1 MSLHGFAANEW
12 RGILSSIKISLGL
25 GDVQK
30 RLILIIFSNK
40 LRTFACTS
48 HTKCDVQWGMWR
60 KNGVEGVLETDFL
73 ENCDKKL
80 DRKAQL
86 LYLACPFPDNLST
99 TKEKS
104 CVPYLYVKENRSIA
118 L

>member
-1 MSLHGFAANEW
+1 VFRRSHARIVHARARLGKPVVCLL
-12 RGILSSIKISLGL
+12 RSLGSVFRAGVL
-25 GDVQK
+25 QNSPENALDG
-30 RLILIIFSNK
+30 
-40 LRTFACTS
+40 
-48 HTKCDVQWGMWR
+48 R
-60 KNGVEGVLETDFL
+60 KNAEIGDFL

-80 DRKAQL
+80 DRKLQL